1 MSNALNERDIE
12 KKEKLMKEAM
22 SSFKQNPLKVD
33 IKAIMSSLAQ
43 NGNFVLIIDLSIA
56 QI

>member
-33 IKAIMSSLAQ
+33 IKAIMSSLAK

>member
-33 IKAIMSSLAQ
+33 IKAIMSSLAR

>member
-1 MSNALNERDIE
+1 
-12 KKEKLMKEAM
+12 MKEAM

-33 IKAIMSSLAQ
+33 IKAIMSSLAK